1 VLIDLVNFGRRSLLV
16 VHFQVS
22 YMASSFSGGNAEV
35 MSVASPPQTPLSVD
49 RVEAARLYAGLLEFG
64 YFAAALEAQCAAAGI
79 PAGTDSSAL
88 IAFADKLPEQQLRQ
102 LCAVQSAD
110 GWWGAVRHIGT
121 VFGLVPNSDPFD
133 SFGLPFPDLS
143 VTISQIRMEPAANIL
158 EHFNIPGTAAKLAA
172 KTGLDAAAGALPDA
186 DLVAFEFGL
195 FQQLLL
201 EAAVYGAV
209 LFGVE
214 QKVEQQYGYELACRR
229 EREAHAGQPA
239 M

>member
-1 VLIDLVNFGRRSLLV
+1 
-16 VHFQVS
+16 
-22 YMASSFSGGNAEV
+22 MASSFSGGNAEV

-79 PAGTDSSAL
+79 PAATDSSAL

-172 KTGLDAAAGALPDA
+172 KTGLDAAGALPDA

-214 QKVEQQYGYELACRR
+214 QKVQQQYGYELACRR